1 MTSTPAN
8 LAYSG
13 DSGDSGDT
21 ADVTIPP
28 DLHADVQTL
37 WNYHDMHH
45 ELRPVDVCIGLGSHD
60 LGVATYTA
68 ELYHR
73 GFFPSIVFTG
83 ANAPTT
89 IERFPH
95 GEAVHYREHAINLG
109 VPAEAISIEPE
120 ATNTSQNLT
129 YTRALLAEAG
139 ITPTS
144 VLLISR
150 PYQQRRAYATCRNV
164 WPEVEVVCGSRQQP
178 LDR

>member
-1 MTSTPAN
+1 MTSKPAS
-8 LAYSG
+8 LASTG
-13 DSGDSGDT
+13 DPGDT
-21 ADVTIPP
+21 ANVTIPP
-28 DLHADVQTL
+28 GLHTDVQTL

-89 IERFPH
+89 IERFPR
-95 GEAVHYREHAINLG
+95 GEAVHYREHAISLG
-109 VPAEAISIEPE
+109 VPAEAISVEPE